1 MKLRLSSFPSRSLR
15 GFTLAEL
22 LVGSGIAAL
31 VVMGGLAFILFSS
44 RALSGVTT
52 QNVLNQQAGNTL
64 EFMQSRIRFAN
75 TISNSASG
83 NTLTLGFDDDP
94 TVDSSGDKVAYN
106 DVDHYERFRFVG
118 TNSTDVTLCAT
129 NQLHYYTNT
138 SSTNYR
144 VLISSGVR
152 NLPGYNIFTITNQ
165 VIAIIRFGISD
176 KYSGDQYQAVDI
188 QGTGLP
194 LNRGFSTNV
203 ITILP

>member
-1 MKLRLSSFPSRSLR
+1 MRLHPSSFTSRLRR
-15 GFTLAEL
+15 GFTVAEL
-22 LVGSGIAAL
+22 AVAAGIGAL
-31 VVMGGLAFILFSS
+31 VVMGGLAFVLFSS

-64 EFMQSRIRFAN
+64 EFMQGRIRFAN

-83 NTLTLGFDDDP
+83 NSLTLGFDDQP
-94 TVDSSGDKVAYN
+94 TVDTSGDKVPYN
-106 DVDHYERFRFVG
+106 DVDHYEKFRFIG
-118 TNSTDVTLCAT
+118 TNSTDVTLCGT
-129 NQLHYYTNT
+129 NMLVYYTNA
-138 SSTNYR
+138 SSTNYQ

-176 KYSGDQYQAVDI
+176 KYSGDAYQAVDI

-203 ITILP
+203 ISILP